1 MAFTASALVLAVALT
16 SNVAGPV
23 IPAEAPAAVTVSLDA
38 TPFAAPSLSESAQV
52 LGRSATPPSWL
63 VDRGVSRPKA
73 LPTMYATLG
82 LLQAL
87 DIYSTRNA
95 IDAGGRELNP
105 AMRKA
110 SGNSGAMLAVKA
122 LSTAGSIY
130 FAERAWKKNRKG
142 AVVLMAVINGVT
154 AAVVANNVRGS
165 R

>member
-73 LPTMYATLG
+73 LPAMYATLG

-110 SGNSGAMLAVKA
+110 SSSGAMLAVKA